1 MLDIKLIREQTEFVK
16 DALRKRHMETGV
28 IDEIVALDEKRRALI
43 LDVESKKA
51 ERNSVSKEI

>member
-28 IDEIVALDEKRRALI
+28 IDEI
-43 LDVESKKA
+43 
-51 ERNSVSKEI
+51 